1 MAQRSDFQLKWQP
14 RPKGGGKQ
22 RKQKAE
28 SRKQRTRAMNMRVP
42 VGCKTFNRIN

>member
-28 SRKQRTRAMNMRVP
+28 DASHEHESARWLQN
-42 VGCKTFNRIN
+42 IQ